1 MRPSKSLKSTTRPLL
16 AATQPRTFHDVGAPS
31 TFSSVN
37 VEHFPHT
44 VTSQKTLMDFDRRLA
59 ERYMGAQHEKD
70 QLGLNPVIS
79 SEAVLDE
86 GGPAIKINV
95 TQYEDAVRNVYK
107 GKQTAQDDSP
117 SSSRSPSRSR
127 SRLRKV
133 SGRRKS
139 RSPWKN
145 QWNAEENV
153 AGIYISDTLEK
164 DLFRIIREDKILYEK
179 ILRYEVCSSCEL
191 VMQKLIPITL
201 T

>member
-1 MRPSKSLKSTTRPLL
+1 
-16 AATQPRTFHDVGAPS
+16 
-31 TFSSVN
+31 
-37 VEHFPHT
+37 
-44 VTSQKTLMDFDRRLA
+44 MDFDRRLA